1 MTTFTNIPKQVDDVL
16 EKWNGTTSRRN
27 FLKSSGL
34 FVVSFSAAALA
45 GPIRA
50 GTSLEAAT
58 PLQSAGPYPDP
69 DFRQIDSWIVIHEE
83 NTATFYVGKTDC
95 GQGTG
100 TALRQMMSDDVRA
113 EVATPATQH
122 SSIIIVI
129 ATDAPLLPTQLR
141 RLARRAGLGLARTGG
156 MANNG
161 SGDIFLAF
169 STANENVNQS
179 GSDMTATTLAN
190 DNMSPL
196 FDATVE
202 AVEEAIINAM
212 IAARDMTGTEG
223 HVAKAI
229 DHEVLRTILRKHDL
243 LQDRQ

>member
-1 MTTFTNIPKQVDDVL
+1 VASTDDGTYTVGVLVQANHGWRRTLRIGGIP
-16 EKWNGTTSRRN
+16 
-27 FLKSSGL
+27 
-34 FVVSFSAAALA
+34 
-45 GPIRA
+45 
-50 GTSLEAAT
+50 
-58 PLQSAGPYPDP
+58 
-69 DFRQIDSWIVIHEE
+69 
-83 NTATFYVGKTDC
+83 VG
-95 GQGTG
+95 
-100 TALRQMMSDDVRA
+100 RQMMSDDVRA
-113 EVATPATQH
+113 ESATPAVQH
-122 SSIIIVI
+122 SSIIIVV

-179 GSDMTATTLAN
+179 GSGMTASTLAN